1 MKKITKGAQPQEY
14 IDWRNEMK
22 GKENEDYRNMPGDIK
37 GVLLHA
43 LNEEQ
48 GYLCG
53 YTMRRI
59 STETS
64 HVEHIKPESIC
75 REEDEESGKRGSD
88 LDYDN
93 LIACYPKNMQKDK
106 TEFLYGAIYKDSW
119 WDDEG
124 KEFIS
129 PLNPHCELRFDFN
142 LKGEII
148 PLTNEAK
155 KTIEV
160 LGLDHKALT
169 EDRRRAIVEFIYG
182 SKGDTP
188 ISANKAMQAI
198 GSIVERNRDGS
209 FYVFCVAIKKAL
221 QNYIS
226 ILEKAAQK
234 KKYAAQKKKNKR

>member
-1 MKKITKGAQPQEY
+1 MKKINKAGQPQQY
-14 IDWRNEMK
+14 TDWRNEMNGK
-22 GKENEDYRNMPGDIK
+22 GNEDYRNMPGDIR
-37 GVLLHA
+37 GVLLQA

-48 GYLCG
+48 GFLCG
-53 YTMRRI
+53 YTMRKI

-75 REEDEESGKRGSD
+75 REEERGSD

-93 LIACYPKNMQKDK
+93 LIACHPKKTEKNK
-106 TEFLYGAIYKDSW
+106 TEFLYGAIYKDNW

-160 LGLDHKALT
+160 LGLDHKTLT
-169 EDRRRAIVEFIYG
+169 EDRRRAIIEFIYG
-182 SKGDTP
+182 PKGDAP
-188 ISANKAMQAI
+188 ISANKATQAI
-198 GSIVERNRDGS
+198 GSIVERNHDGS
-209 FYVFCVAIKKAL
+209 FYVFCIAIKKAL
-221 QNYIS
+221 QNYIN
-226 ILEKAAQK
+226 IREKAAQK
-234 KKYAAQKKKNKR
+234 KKYVAQNKKNKK